1 MEEIWK
7 TIVGYPNYMVSNMGN
22 VKSLN
27 YNNTGKE
34 KLLKPFKN
42 RKGYLQVALHQQE
55 KRKFYYVHRLVAQ
68 HFIDNPNN
76 LSQVNNPLNNCASNV
91 EWCDSLYNNNY
102 GAHKEKIS
110 KSNTNHPKI
119 SKQVLC
125 VETGVV
131 YPSIHQIERE
141 LGYNISNISK
151 CCTGK
156 RKTAYGYTWKY
167 V

>member
-7 TIVGYPNYMVSNMGN
+7 NVVGYPNYQISNMGN

-34 KLLKPFKN
+34 KILKPFKN
-42 RKGYLQVALHQQE
+42 YKGYLQVALHQQN
-55 KRKFYYVHRLVAQ
+55 KRKFYYVHRLVAMA
-68 HFIDNPNN
+68 FIDNPNN
-76 LSQVNNPLNNCASNV
+76 LKQINHRDECKTNNNV
-91 EWCDSLYNNNY
+91 TNLEWCTPKQNINY
-102 GAHKEKIS
+102 GTRNQRVRE
-110 KSNTNHPKI
+110 SN

-131 YPSIHQIERE
+131 YPSVHQIQRQ
-141 LGYNISNISK
+141 LGFSRGNISSACNGRLK
-151 CCTGK
+151 Q
-156 RKTAYGYTWKY
+156 AYGHTWKY